1 MKSSKA
7 FWLGAILAMCG
18 ISAHATQIYVSASTT
33 NFSGDPNVLTDTSS
47 FYVGTHDNNAYRNP
61 LYVVIGSYDGSRS
74 GPQPSLSYTVSGT
87 TRDATV
93 AQTGVYDAHSRG
105 SAYAALGLNG
115 GNASENWANWS
126 AADQARGLAAPSFFT
141 LYEYRLNTD
150 LPAFSSVQLHEQ
162 GAANGSYLIAYD
174 YTSGGCRG
182 NGNQQVGSTPFTVA
196 ALVDN
201 TTIVPEPLPLGMMA
215 MALTG
220 LGLAR
225 WRSRRRPS
233 IRR

>member
-7 FWLGAILAMCG
+7 LWLGAILATFG
-18 ISAHATQIYVSASTT
+18 ISAHATQIYVSSSTT
-33 NFSGDPNVLTDTSS
+33 NFSGDPNVLTDTGS

-61 LYVVIGSYDGSRS
+61 LYVIIGSYDGSRS
-74 GPQPSLSYTVSGT
+74 GPQPTISYTVNGT

-93 AQTGVYDAHSRG
+93 VRTGSFSARNRG

-126 AADQARGLAAPSFFT
+126 AADQALGLAAPSFFT

-196 ALVDN
+196 GIVDN
-201 TTIVPEPLPLGMMA
+201 TTTVPEPLPLGMMA
-215 MALTG
+215 MALVGAT
-220 LGLAR
+220 LAK
-225 WRSRRRPS
+225 WRRRRPA
-233 IRR
+233 